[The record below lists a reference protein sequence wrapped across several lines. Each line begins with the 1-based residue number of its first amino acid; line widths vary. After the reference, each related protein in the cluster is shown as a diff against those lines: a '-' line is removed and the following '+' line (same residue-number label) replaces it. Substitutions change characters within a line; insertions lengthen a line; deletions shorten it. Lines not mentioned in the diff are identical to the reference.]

1 MRPQNFRLQR
11 CLKEPP
17 VGFMSYSFT
26 EANFD
31 LSRLLNLLDMEV
43 FSLFIQI
50 DKRVML
56 CRQLN
61 RQLILYQNSLQT

>member
-1 MRPQNFRLQR
+1 MNATTNLSFTKVLERTPS
-11 CLKEPP
+11 
-17 VGFMSYSFT
+17 MSYSFT

-31 LSRLLNLLDMEV
+31 LSLLLNLLDMEV

-50 DKRVML
+50 DKKVML